1 MGGTLSSAK
10 AFEDVAV
17 GEALPGKTVHIDRA
31 RLVQYAGASLDRNP
45 IHWDERF
52 ARSVGLPDVIA
63 HGMFTMGA
71 AASLL
76 TEWVGDPGRVVRYTT
91 KFVGPVVVPYGTGAD
106 ITLGGRVTAVDP
118 DTREVV
124 VELSAVCDGAK
135 VLGRALATVALD

>member
-1 MGGTLSSAK
+1 MSAIRR
-10 AFEDVAV
+10 AADVAK
-17 GEALPGKTVHIDRA
+17 GDLLPERVLHVDRA
-31 RLVQYAGASLDRNP
+31 MLVRYAGASLDRNP

-124 VELSAVCDGAK
+124 VEHRAVCDGAK